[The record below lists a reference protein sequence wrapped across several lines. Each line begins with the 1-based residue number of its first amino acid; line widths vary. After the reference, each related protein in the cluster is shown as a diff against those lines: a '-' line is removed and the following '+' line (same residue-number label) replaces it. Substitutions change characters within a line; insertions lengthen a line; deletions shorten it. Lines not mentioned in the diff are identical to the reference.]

1 MALDFYLC
9 TVSDSI
15 LVGVFTTDLREIAL
29 ELSGSHGRKYLI
41 PFPDKLDEISLRMST
56 HTAKEHAIC
65 LYTWFYFY
73 DL

>member
-9 TVSDSI
+9 TVRDSI
-15 LVGVFTTDLREIAL
+15 LVGVFTINLRAISL

-41 PFPDKLDEISLRMST
+41 LFPDKLDEVSLMISILT
-56 HTAKEHAIC
+56 DNEHAIC
-65 LYTWFYFY
+65 LDTWFYFY

>member
-15 LVGVFTTDLREIAL
+15 SVGVFTTNRREIAL
-29 ELSGSHGRKYLI
+29 EFSGSHGRKYLI
-41 PFPDKLDEISLRMST
+41 PFPDKLDEISLMMSI
-56 HTAKEHAIC
+56 HTVNEHAIC
-65 LYTWFYFY
+65 LETWLYFY